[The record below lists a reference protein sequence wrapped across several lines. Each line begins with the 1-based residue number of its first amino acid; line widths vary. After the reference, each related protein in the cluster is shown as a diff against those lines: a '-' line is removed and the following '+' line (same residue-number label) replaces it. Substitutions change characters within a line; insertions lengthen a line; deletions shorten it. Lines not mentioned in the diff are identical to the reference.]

1 MYKTLPK
8 IDRSFEV
15 DLKGA
20 TTGLEYKGTF
30 TVRCVLNI
38 GQKHQVEL
46 EKSRL
51 TGDHRNPTNGLA
63 NIAVTLAEIHGR
75 VVEAPAFWKDLKN
88 GAEILDEDVV
98 YEIYNKCMDLEDQWK
113 SELKKAGEEAAS
125 KNVQT
130 VSP

>member
-8 IDRSFEV
+8 IERSFEV
-15 DLKGA
+15 DFVGGS
-20 TTGLEYKGTF
+20 TGLTYKGTF

-38 GQKHQVEL
+38 GQKHAVEL

-51 TGDHRNPTNGLA
+51 TGDHRNPTNGLS

-75 VVEAPAFWKDLKN
+75 VVEAPAFWKDSK
-88 GAEILDEDVV
+88 GGSDILDEDLV
-98 YEIYNKCMDLEDQWK
+98 YEIYSKCMDLEDQWK
-113 SELKKAGEEAAS
+113 SELKKVGEEAAS
-125 KNVQT
+125 KNAPT